1 MKKKIFVIA
10 FTVFFILFS
19 YKAKAAAFIDN
30 QVVPADKIWTIRFNN
45 AVCIDSNTCSD
56 INVTDSKGSKVEVSI
71 IPGQDSNSIQVKPTS
86 GKYKAGEKYTLNIG
100 SKVHSLKNKNINN
113 KILMHFSIQGNA
125 VNYKVGDAIDIPGT
139 SQQGKIIDIK
149 QADVDGDSQK
159 EDVVLAAYS
168 PEEGGWAYKDVCL
181 MIVNPDNGQCKEY
194 KQFSQE
200 TVQDLTALYLED
212 YEGKGRPDIR
222 VNINGGGNY
231 RNETD
236 MIFSCENGELKQ
248 LELPEIDF
256 EKLPF
261 SYKLVGDY
269 SLKVTLPFFSSYNS
283 YAIDLV
289 NDKMWVD
296 NLSLGKNSIS
306 LGDGPWY
313 EDGQNEN
320 GEKTLKMN
328 LSISGSCHADSIAQ
342 ITTTYMYSKSQHKFV
357 EINEEVKSAYPCYQ
371 IISEGEAT
379 LVDGQ

>member
-1 MKKKIFVIA
+1 MKKKIFIIA
-10 FTVFFILFS
+10 FTVFFILFA

-30 QVVPADKIWTIRFNN
+30 QVVPADKIWTIRFNS
-45 AVCIDSNTCSD
+45 AVCPDSSTCSD

-86 GKYKAGEKYTLNIG
+86 GKYKVGEKYTLNIG
-100 SKVHSLKNKNINN
+100 NKVHSLKNKNINN

-125 VNYKVGDAIDIPGT
+125 VNYKVGDTIDIPGT

-168 PEEGGWAYKDVCL
+168 PEEGGWAYKNSCL
-181 MIVNPDNGQCKEY
+181 MIVNPNNGKCKEY
-194 KQFSQE
+194 KQFDKE
-200 TVQDLTALYLED
+200 TSKDLTALYLED
-212 YEGKGRPDIR
+212 YEGKGSPDIR

-236 MIFSCENGELKQ
+236 MIFSCENGELNQ
-248 LELPEIDF
+248 LELPQIDM

-261 SYKLVGDY
+261 SYRLQDDY
-269 SLKVTLPFFSSYNS
+269 SLRVILPFFSSFNS
-283 YAIDLV
+283 YIIDLSK
-289 NDKMWVD
+289 DEMWVN
-296 NLSLGKNSIS
+296 NLGWSKNSLG
-306 LGDGPWY
+306 LGNGPWY
-313 EDGQNEN
+313 EDGENED
-320 GEKTLKMN
+320 GERTIKMN
-328 LSISGSCHADSIAQ
+328 LSISGSCHADSVAQ
-342 ITTTYMYSKSQHKFV
+342 VTATYMYSKSQHKFV
-357 EINEEVKSAYPCYQ
+357 EINEEIKSAYPCYQ